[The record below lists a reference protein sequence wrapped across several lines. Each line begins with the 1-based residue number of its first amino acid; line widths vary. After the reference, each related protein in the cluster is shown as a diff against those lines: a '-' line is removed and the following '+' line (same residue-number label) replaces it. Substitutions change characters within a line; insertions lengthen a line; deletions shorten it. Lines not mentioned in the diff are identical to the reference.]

1 MAAAEVSPGA
11 AMPAG
16 LSRRRVRTPVILQ
29 MEAVE
34 CGAAAL
40 AIVLAHHGRW
50 VPLEEL
56 RRQCGVSRD
65 GSKASNVVKAARAY
79 GLNGRGFRREPAGL
93 GDLPLPMVVF
103 WNFNHFLV
111 VEGYDEAGVYLNDPA
126 GGHRQVGWDEFD
138 LAFTGVVLSF
148 EPTAEFVKGGEP
160 PGLLGALAARLAG
173 QRAALW
179 FLLAVGLT
187 LILPGLIVPAFARV
201 FVDEVLVGGQAGW
214 VRPLVLGM
222 VATALLRAGLM
233 ALEKHA
239 LLRLEAGLA
248 VAAGSRLFWHLLH
261 LPIEFYTQR
270 YAGEVGAR
278 LAISDRVAHLVA
290 GELPAAALNLFTAL
304 FFLVVMASYD
314 PLLALVSLTFAVANI
329 ALLQS
334 VARRRKAANQRLAID
349 GGKVMG
355 ASMNGL
361 MLIETLK
368 ASGAEGDFFEKWAG
382 YQARWLMS
390 LQAQARASLL
400 LNGLPTTFAALE
412 AAAIVGLGG
421 LRVMEG
427 AMTLGMLVAF
437 QSLAQSFAQPV
448 HALVGLGARLQQLQ
462 GDMDRLDDVQRVA
475 PEPTS
480 LARPDETAEP
490 SAARLDG
497 RIELRKVSFGYNRA
511 AAPLIEDFSLV
522 VEPGQRVALV
532 GPSGCGKST
541 VSRLLMGLYQPW
553 SGDVLLDGQPRAA
566 WDRDR
571 LALSMAV
578 VDQEIAL
585 FAGSVRDNLT
595 LWDDTVPD
603 ASVVRAATDACVHD
617 AILVRPGGYDGPVDQ
632 DGRNFSGGQRQRLEI
647 ARALVNE
654 PRILVLDEATSALD
668 PVVEQRIDSHL
679 RRRGCTCV
687 IIAHRLSTVRDC
699 DRIYVLREGR
709 IAEAGNHDELMAI
722 PDGLYRRLAVIE

>member
-1 MAAAEVSPGA
+1 MATPTTGIQ
-11 AMPAG
+11 AG
-16 LSRRRVRTPVILQ
+16 LPPRRVRTPVILQ

-40 AIVLAHHGRW
+40 AIVLAYHGRW

-65 GSKASNVVKAARAY
+65 GSKASNVVKAARTY

-111 VEGYDEAGVYLNDPA
+111 VEGYGPDGVYLNDPA
-126 GGHRQVGWDEFD
+126 GGHRQVSWEEFD

-148 EPTAEFVKGGEP
+148 ERTADFVQGGAP
-160 PGLLGALAARLAG
+160 PSLLRALAARLADH
-173 QRAALW
+173 QAALL
-179 FLLAVGLT
+179 FLLLVGLT
-187 LILPGLIVPAFARV
+187 LILPGLALPAFARV
-201 FVDEVLVGGQAGW
+201 FVDDVLVGGQEAW

-222 VATALLRAGLM
+222 VATALLRAALM
-233 ALEKHA
+233 ALEKHY

-270 YAGEVGAR
+270 YAGEVGSR

-290 GELPAAALNLFTAL
+290 GELPAAALNLFAAL
-304 FFLVVMASYD
+304 FFLAVMLSYD
-314 PLLALVSLTFAVANI
+314 PLLALVSLGFAVANI
-329 ALLQS
+329 ALLHS

-361 MLIETLK
+361 MLMETLK

-382 YQARWLMS
+382 YQARWQMS
-390 LQAQARASLL
+390 LQAQSRASLL
-400 LNGLPTTFAALE
+400 LNALPATFVALE

-427 AMTLGMLVAF
+427 AMSLGMLVAF

-448 HALVGLGARLQQLQ
+448 HALVGLGAKLQQLQ
-462 GDMDRLDDVQRVA
+462 GDMDRLEDVERVA
-475 PEPTS
+475 PEPAS
-480 LARPDETAEP
+480 LVQPDGTVDA
-490 SAARLDG
+490 SAVRLDG
-497 RIELRKVSFGYNRA
+497 RIELRNVSFGYNRA

-522 VEPGQRVALV
+522 VEPGQRIALV
-532 GPSGCGKST
+532 GSSGCGKST

-553 SGDVLLDGQPRAA
+553 SGEVLLDDKPRSA

-595 LWDDTVPD
+595 LWDDTVPEV
-603 ASVVRAATDACVHD
+603 SVVRAATDACVHD
-617 AILVRPGGYDGPVDQ
+617 AILVRPGGYDGQVDQ

-668 PVVEQRIDSHL
+668 PMVEQQIDTNL
-679 RRRGCTCV
+679 RWRGCTCV

-699 DRIYVLREGR
+699 DRIYVLQEGR

-722 PDGLYRRLAVIE
+722 ADGLYRRLATIETSE

>member
-1 MAAAEVSPGA
+1 MATAAVA
-11 AMPAG
+11 NVMPAG
-16 LSRRRVRTPVILQ
+16 LIPRRVRTPVILQ

-111 VEGYDEAGVYLNDPA
+111 VEGYDEAGVHLNDPA
-126 GGHRQVGWDEFD
+126 DGHRQVGWDEFD

-148 EPTAEFVKGGEP
+148 EPTAEFVKAGQP
-160 PGLLGALAARLAG
+160 PGLLKALAARLAG

-179 FLLAVGLT
+179 FLLAVGMT
-187 LILPGLIVPAFARV
+187 LILPGLIIPAFARV
-201 FVDEVLVGGQAGW
+201 FVDDVLLGGQEAW

-222 VATALLRAGLM
+222 VATALLRAALL
-233 ALEKHA
+233 ALEKHT
-239 LLRLEAGLA
+239 LLRLEATLA
-248 VAAGSRLFWHLLH
+248 VASASRLCWHLLH

-270 YAGEVGAR
+270 YAGEVGSR
-278 LAISDRVAHLVA
+278 LAIGDRVAHLVA
-290 GELPAAALNLFTAL
+290 GELPAAALNLFSAL
-304 FFLVVMASYD
+304 FFLAVMLSYD
-314 PLLALVSLTFAVANI
+314 ALLALVSLVFAAANI

-361 MLIETLK
+361 MLMETLK

-382 YQARWLMS
+382 YQARWQMS
-390 LQAQARASLL
+390 LQAQSRASLL
-400 LNGLPTTFAALE
+400 LNALPATFTALE

-427 AMTLGMLVAF
+427 AMTLGMLVAY

-462 GDMDRLDDVQRVA
+462 GDMDRLDDVARVA
-475 PEPTS
+475 PEPAS
-480 LARPDETAEP
+480 LARPDETANQL
-490 SAARLDG
+490 AARLDG
-497 RIELRKVSFGYNRA
+497 RIELRNVSFGYNRA
-511 AAPLIEDFSLV
+511 AAPLIENFSLL
-522 VEPGQRVALV
+522 VEPGQRIALV

-553 SGDVLLDGQPRAA
+553 SGEVLLDGQPRAA

-571 LALSMAV
+571 LALSVAV

-603 ASVVRAATDACVHD
+603 AAVVQAATDACVHD
-617 AILVRPGGYDGPVDQ
+617 AILVRPGGYDGQVDQ

-668 PVVEQRIDSHL
+668 PVVEQHIDSHL

-699 DRIYVLREGR
+699 DRIYVLQEGR
-709 IAEAGNHDELMAI
+709 IAEAGSHDELMAI
-722 PDGLYRRLAVIE
+722 ADGLYRRLVMIE

>member
-1 MAAAEVSPGA
+1 MAASRSVMPPGLH
-11 AMPAG
+11 P
-16 LSRRRVRTPVILQ
+16 RRVHTPVVLQ

-65 GSKASNVVKAARAY
+65 GSKASNVVKAARGY
-79 GLNGRGFRREPAGL
+79 GLDSRGFRREPAGL
-93 GDLPLPMVVF
+93 GDLPLPMIVF

-111 VEGYDEAGVYLNDPA
+111 VEGYDEQGVYLNDPA
-126 GGHRQVGWDEFD
+126 GGHRQVGWEEFD
-138 LAFTGVVLSF
+138 LAFTGVALSF
-148 EPTAEFVKGGEP
+148 EKTSGFVPGGEP
-160 PGLLGALAARLAG
+160 PGLLRALAARLAG
-173 QRAALW
+173 QQATLL
-179 FLLAVGLT
+179 FLLLVGLT
-187 LILPGLIVPAFARV
+187 LIIPGLAIPAFARI
-201 FVDEVLVGGQAGW
+201 FVDDVLLGGQGSW

-222 VATALLRAGLM
+222 VATALLRAALT

-239 LLRLEAGLA
+239 LLRLEATLA
-248 VAAGSRLFWHLLH
+248 LASGSRLCWHLLH

-270 YAGEVGAR
+270 YAGEVGSR
-278 LAISDRVAHLVA
+278 LAISDRVAQLVA
-290 GELPAAALNLFTAL
+290 GDLPAAVLNLFTAL
-304 FFLVVMASYD
+304 FFLAVMASYD
-314 PLLALVSLTFAVANI
+314 PLLALVSLGFAGANI
-329 ALLQS
+329 GLLQA
-334 VARRRKAANQRLAID
+334 VARRRKAVNQRLAID

-355 ASMNGL
+355 AAMNGL

-368 ASGAEGDFFEKWAG
+368 ASGAEADFFEKWSG

-390 LQAQARASLL
+390 LRAQAQASLL
-400 LNGLPTTFAALE
+400 LNALPVTLAALE

-427 AMTLGMLVAF
+427 AMTLGMLVAY

-475 PEPTS
+475 PEAA
-480 LARPDETAEP
+480 LAAPAEATQPPD
-490 SAARLDG
+490 ARLAG
-497 RIELRKVSFGYNRA
+497 RVELRQVSFGYNRA
-511 AAPLIEDFSLV
+511 GAPLLQDFSLTV
-522 VEPGQRVALV
+522 APGQRIALV

-541 VSRLLMGLYQPW
+541 VARLLMGLYSPW
-553 SGDVLLDGQPRAA
+553 SGEVLLDGRPRTE

-571 LALSMAV
+571 LALSVAV

-595 LWDDTVPD
+595 LWDETVPE
-603 ASVVRAATDACVHD
+603 AAVVRAAADACIHE
-617 AILVRPGGYDGPVDQ
+617 AIVARPGGYEGTVDQ

-668 PVVEQRIDSHL
+668 PVVEQQIDAQL
-679 RRRGCTCV
+679 RARGCTCV

-699 DRIYVLREGR
+699 DRIYVLDAGR
-709 IAEAGNHDELMAI
+709 IAEAGRHEELMAI
-722 PDGLYRRLAVIE
+722 PDGLYRRLAVME